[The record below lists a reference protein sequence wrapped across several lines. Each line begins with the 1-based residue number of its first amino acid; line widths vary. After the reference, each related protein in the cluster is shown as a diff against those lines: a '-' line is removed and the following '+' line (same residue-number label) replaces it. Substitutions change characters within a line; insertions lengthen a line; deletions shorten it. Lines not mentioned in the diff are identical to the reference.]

1 MNSSRYIRIG
11 ITPPTGEDPVII
23 SLYPNSDEC
32 NEPGEI
38 GCDCLDEKYEIM
50 EDIRWRNFKTFQEGE
65 DEQVVCELPLPSNR
79 ETESGVMTTNTAVA
93 NITTMGS
100 VPVSSPY
107 PRLGFYNI
115 CLLLIFCIF
124 FYFLPHLLVRL

>member
-38 GCDCLDEKYEIM
+38 GCDYLDEKYEIK
-50 EDIRWRNFKTFQEGE
+50 EYVHWRNFKIFEVGI
-65 DEQVVCELPLPSNR
+65 DEQVVRELPLPSNR
-79 ETESGVMTTNTAVA
+79 ETESGVMTTNTATA
-93 NITTMGS
+93 NI
-100 VPVSSPY
+100 SS
-107 PRLGFYNI
+107 I
-115 CLLLIFCIF
+115 ESTV
-124 FYFLPHLLVRL
+124 LPSR